1 MPLKMRPKWVEVVS
15 TSRAIAIAYSNLI
28 ANGRALCL
36 VPGVQRRIR
45 RWNLIESPFFFFSG
59 AQRTNCVPQGK
70 RNRNRSSQGLLSRGR
85 KTSTN
90 RDTHDR
96 AESRNKERETGDDHF
111 TNQ

>member
-45 RWNLIESPFFFFSG
+45 RWNLIESPFFFF
-59 AQRTNCVPQGK
+59 QGP
-70 RNRNRSSQGLLSRGR
+70 NELTVCHRG
-85 KTSTN
+85 
-90 RDTHDR
+90 
-96 AESRNKERETGDDHF
+96 KETETEAVRGS
-111 TNQ
+111 